1 MIRKIEE
8 RKKSTA
14 VNSAV
19 NSTEDHSAVECEWQ
33 NQNKKILKKIA
44 ANCAVNSL
52 ANYSLAIQR
61 ARAEPLDELERK
73 VMRDLRP
80 KLSVALYEQTHLELT
95 KLSPLDRYDF
105 LANMQERLRE

>member
-1 MIRKIEE
+1 MMVRKIEE

-14 VNSAV
+14 VNSAL
-19 NSTEDHSAVECEWQ
+19 NRTEDQCAVEWKI
-33 NQNKKILKKIA
+33 QNKKILKKIA

-61 ARAEPLDELERK
+61 ARKEPLDELERR

-105 LANMQERLRE
+105 LANILERLRE

>member
-19 NSTEDHSAVECEWQ
+19 NSTEDHSAVEWKI
-33 NQNKKILKKIA
+33 QNKKILKKIA

-52 ANYSLAIQR
+52 ANYSLAIRR
-61 ARAEPLDELERK
+61 AREEPLDELDRR

-80 KLSVALYEQTHLELT
+80 RLSVAFYEQTHLELT
-95 KLSPLDRYDF
+95 KLSPLDPYDF
-105 LANMQERLRE
+105 MANKTQKLRD

>member
-1 MIRKIEE
+1 MMVRKIEE

-14 VNSAV
+14 VNSAL
-19 NSTEDHSAVECEWQ
+19 NSTEDQCAVEWKI
-33 NQNKKILKKIA
+33 QNKKILKKIA

-52 ANYSLAIQR
+52 ANYSLAIRR
-61 ARAEPLDELERK
+61 AREQPLDELERR